1 MPELP
6 EVETVV
12 RDLRVLLCGRSVV
25 AVNAGRRKLRQPW
38 KNAWIPRVIGRQID
52 GVRRRGK
59 WIVVELDDQSHLLIH
74 LGMTG
79 QLTVRATSEPREPH
93 THVVFDLDDGSCQ
106 LRFRDVRRF
115 GSVRY
120 FPAEF
125 DIDYCL
131 NKQLGPE
138 PWELEPE
145 NWHVGWRQSRRCLK
159 AILLD
164 QTIVAGIGNIYADE
178 ALHAARLS
186 PRQTGRATS
195 LAQAERIRLAIVEVL
210 ERAIAAR
217 GTSISDYIG
226 GSGLRG
232 HFQGQLQVYGRA
244 ALPCVRC
251 GSAIVVVR
259 LAGRS
264 THYCPTCQ
272 RTAAKSRPRRNRRA
286 LPQHK

>member
-12 RDLRVLLCGRSVV
+12 RDLRALLCGRCIL
-25 AVNAGRRKLRQPW
+25 AVRAGRRKLRQPW
-38 KNAWIPRVIGRQID
+38 KNAWVPRLIGRRID
-52 GVRRRGK
+52 GIRRRGK
-59 WIVVELDDQSHLLIH
+59 WIVVELDDRAHLLIH

-79 QLTVRATSEPREPH
+79 QLTVRRTSEPRESH
-93 THVVFDLDDGSCQ
+93 THVVFDLDDGRGQ

-120 FPAEF
+120 FPADF

-138 PWELEPE
+138 PWQLKPE
-145 NWHVGWRQSRRCLK
+145 SWHAGWRRSRRCLK

-164 QTIVAGIGNIYADE
+164 QTVVAGIGNIYADE
-178 ALHAARLS
+178 ALHTARLS

-210 ERAIAAR
+210 E
-217 GTSISDYIG
+217 
-226 GSGLRG
+226 
-232 HFQGQLQVYGRA
+232 
-244 ALPCVRC
+244 
-251 GSAIVVVR
+251 
-259 LAGRS
+259 
-264 THYCPTCQ
+264 
-272 RTAAKSRPRRNRRA
+272 
-286 LPQHK
+286 